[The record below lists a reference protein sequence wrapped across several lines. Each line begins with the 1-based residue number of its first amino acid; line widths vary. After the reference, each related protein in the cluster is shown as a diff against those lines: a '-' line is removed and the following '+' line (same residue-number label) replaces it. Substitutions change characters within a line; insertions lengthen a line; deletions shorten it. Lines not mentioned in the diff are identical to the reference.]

1 MHNRMHTLGFVTEYF
16 GPDLKHHY
24 LQTFKPSLVME
35 QLTGC
40 FAKQDTAYQLIS
52 KRHLFLNTECIPSQ
66 QLKIM
71 CLNSKTGH

>member
-1 MHNRMHTLGFVTEYF
+1 
-16 GPDLKHHY
+16 
-24 LQTFKPSLVME
+24 ME